1 MAAQLGSDPRP
12 ENSAQRLE
20 KVQNRLGNRRRLERS
35 APRLPGG
42 RPDAR
47 GAGVAA
53 LDGGDAKPRLSC
65 DGFANPLGRS
75 LKTSRLPEFVLL
87 CHRPARLAPLS
98 TLPPAM
104 RRRPGL
110 AAAALAA
117 AAAFADP
124 AAADPAAAVAPS
136 APSPADA
143 QTQPQGAATDA
154 VVWPALPAPS
164 AVLDP
169 RLRAD
174 APAPSAAPGADK
186 PFGVLSGDWQ
196 NANLLGDIGGLRPA
210 LAKYGI
216 TLSLYEEAETFGNLT
231 GGVRQGFEVNG
242 VTTAQ
247 VQLDTKPLFGLEG
260 GIFSVAGFHI
270 WGGDLSD
277 SNLLNLQT
285 VSGLE
290 AEASIRLWELWYQQN
305 FGPRFDVKI
314 GEQSLDNEFIMSQ
327 NAGYFLNSM
336 MGWPML
342 PSANLPAGG
351 PAYPLSG
358 LGVRARAHP
367 SDALTIMAGVFNG
380 SPIPLNSPN
389 TPLSNPNGV
398 SFPLNTGV
406 LAIAELQYAFPAAPP
421 SGKPAADGPL
431 PGTYKIGAWYDSENF
446 DDQQVDTVG
455 VPLASP
461 ESNGMPAEKQGN
473 YAIYAVA
480 DQMIW
485 RSSDPN
491 RNISAFLR
499 PMFTTLQ
506 DRNLISLSVNGGL
519 TLHDPLPGRDN
530 DVFGV
535 GFGVAR
541 VSDGAAGYDRQLQ
554 YYNPYE
560 YIPVRGTET
569 FLEAT
574 YQVQVLPSWQIQ
586 PDVQYVI
593 NPGGGLANPYAPTEA
608 IKNELVIGLR
618 TTITF

>member
-1 MAAQLGSDPRP
+1 
-12 ENSAQRLE
+12 
-20 KVQNRLGNRRRLERS
+20 
-35 APRLPGG
+35 
-42 RPDAR
+42 
-47 GAGVAA
+47 
-53 LDGGDAKPRLSC
+53 
-65 DGFANPLGRS
+65 
-75 LKTSRLPEFVLL
+75 
-87 CHRPARLAPLS
+87 
-98 TLPPAM
+98 
-104 RRRPGL
+104 
-110 AAAALAA
+110 
-117 AAAFADP
+117 
-124 AAADPAAAVAPS
+124 
-136 APSPADA
+136 
-143 QTQPQGAATDA
+143 
-154 VVWPALPAPS
+154 
-164 AVLDP
+164 
-169 RLRAD
+169 
-174 APAPSAAPGADK
+174 
-186 PFGVLSGDWQ
+186 
-196 NANLLGDIGGLRPA
+196 
-210 LAKYGI
+210 
-216 TLSLYEEAETFGNLT
+216 
-231 GGVRQGFEVNG
+231 
-242 VTTAQ
+242 
-247 VQLDTKPLFGLEG
+247 
-260 GIFSVAGFHI
+260 
-270 WGGDLSD
+270 
-277 SNLLNLQT
+277 
-285 VSGLE
+285 
-290 AEASIRLWELWYQQN
+290 
-305 FGPRFDVKI
+305 
-314 GEQSLDNEFIMSQ
+314 MSQ

-461 ESNGMPAEKQGN
+461 ASNGMPAEKQGN

-491 RNISAFLR
+491 RNVSAFLR

-506 DRNLISLSVNGGL
+506 DRNLISVSVNGGL

-541 VSDGAAGYDRQLQ
+541 VERRRSRLRPAAAILQSERVYTRARRGNVPGSDLSGPGPALVADPARRPVCRQPRRRPRQPLRADPGDQERVGDRPAHQHHVLTGSARRGTAAGARAAAGA
-554 YYNPYE
+554 
-560 YIPVRGTET
+560 RRTS
-569 FLEAT
+569 AT
-574 YQVQVLPSWQIQ
+574 AKS
-586 PDVQYVI
+586 
-593 NPGGGLANPYAPTEA
+593 AAPPAST
-608 IKNELVIGLR
+608 
-618 TTITF
+618 